1 MKKIALITGA
11 GRGLG
16 WELTNQLT
24 TNGYFVIM
32 GVRDEQKGLAAW
44 ERLPGKELATIMV
57 LDMEDPAS
65 FAQVYAQLVKKYGQL
80 DLLVNNA
87 GVMLDG
93 DLMKNSTTTIVPELL
108 KKTFDVN
115 FFGIVELTNILVPLL
130 LKSTA
135 PAIVNISSNMGSVH
149 LLATEPAMPKTFA
162 YNTSKAALNM
172 YTLHLAHLLS
182 NTPIRVNAVH
192 PGWVKTDMGG
202 AAAPLEAAA
211 AVVPIVNLILQG
223 SKAPTGQFLHQG
235 QEIMW

>member
-24 TNGYFVIM
+24 KHGYFVIM

-44 ERLPGKELATIMV
+44 ERLPEKNAASVMV
-57 LDMEDPAS
+57 LDMEDQAS
-65 FAQVYAQLVKKYGQL
+65 FPQVYAQLEKRNGKL

-93 DLMKNSTTTIVPELL
+93 DLMKNSTNTISAELL

-115 FFGIVELTNILVPLL
+115 FFGIVALTNTLVPLL
-130 LKSTA
+130 LKSTT
-135 PAIVNISSNMGSVH
+135 PAIVNISSNMGSLH

-162 YNTSKAALNM
+162 YNTSKAALNA
-172 YTLHLAHLLS
+172 YTLHLAYLLAD
-182 NTPIRVNAVH
+182 TPVKVNAVH

-202 AAAPLEAAA
+202 DAAPLEAAE
-211 AVVPIVNLILQG
+211 AVASIVQLILQG
-223 SKAPTGQFLHQG
+223 ANAPTGQFLHQG
-235 QEIMW
+235 QEVKW

>member
-24 TNGYFVIM
+24 KNGYFVIM
-32 GVRDEQKGLAAW
+32 GVRDEEKGLAAW
-44 ERLPGKELATIMV
+44 ERLPEKEAATVMV

-65 FAQVYAQLVKKYGQL
+65 FAQVYTQLEKKNGKL

-93 DLMKNSTTTIVPELL
+93 DLMKNSTNTISAELL

-115 FFGIVELTNILVPLL
+115 FFGIVELTNTLVPLL
-130 LKSTA
+130 LKSTSA
-135 PAIVNISSNMGSVH
+135 AIVNISSNMGSLH
-149 LLATEPAMPKTFA
+149 LLATVPAMPKTFA
-162 YNTSKAALNM
+162 YNTSKAALNA
-172 YTLHLAHLLS
+172 YTLHLAHLL
-182 NTPIRVNAVH
+182 NDTPVKVNAVH

-202 AAAPLEAAA
+202 EAAPLEAAE
-211 AVVPIVNLILQG
+211 AVAPIVQLILQG
-223 SKAPTGQFLHQG
+223 TDAPTGQFLHQG
-235 QEIMW
+235 QNVMW